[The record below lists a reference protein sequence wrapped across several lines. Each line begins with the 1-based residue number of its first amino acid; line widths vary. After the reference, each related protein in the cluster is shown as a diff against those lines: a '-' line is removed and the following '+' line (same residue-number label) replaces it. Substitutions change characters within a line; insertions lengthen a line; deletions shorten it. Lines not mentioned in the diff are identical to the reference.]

1 VDVHDKEAVL
11 KYLGTAALC
20 LFSTMV
26 QSNDLC
32 MTEEQRV
39 AGCELRNG
47 KSVSFCKASDGITTY
62 RYGSVKKLELEI
74 AEQKPGSM
82 LTLSESYSKGAAQE
96 YQAQNGSYQYT
107 FLDTL
112 YGDMEAVYLLSE
124 MEHRGYDVPWIS
136 ESTLAHHAVDK
147 HLTVSHSSKG
157 ELARLYCQDD
167 DHFYGPPHNQAQY
180 IHILRDT
187 TDKYRTT
194 VPAEIAE
201 CQSES
206 KRCFNIYED
215 YKQEFAVLYFPVIGN
230 SAFVN
235 NTAYLIKMSS
245 GAMVKL
251 APEIVDIQNQAQSK
265 GSGTIH
271 LTLDNQQT
279 VIGLETK

>member
-1 VDVHDKEAVL
+1 MDVHDKEAVL

-47 KSVSFCKASDGITTY
+47 KSVSFCKASNGITTY
-62 RYGSVKKLELEI
+62 RYGRESKLELEI
-74 AEQKPGSM
+74 AEPKSGTM
-82 LTLSESYSKGAAQE
+82 LTLSQSYSKGAAQE

-107 FLDTL
+107 FLDAL

-124 MEHRGYDVPWIS
+124 MDHRGYDVPWIS
-136 ESTLAHHAVDK
+136 ESTLTHHAVDK

-157 ELARLYCQDD
+157 DLVRLYCQDD
-167 DHFYGPPHNQAQY
+167 DHFYGKPHNQAQY

-194 VPAEIAE
+194 ISAEIAE
-201 CQSES
+201 CQSDS
-206 KRCFNIYED
+206 KRCFSIYED
-215 YKQEFAVLYFPVIGN
+215 YKQEFAVLYFPPIEN
-230 SAFVN
+230 SAYVN
-235 NTAYLIKMSS
+235 NKAYLIKMNS

-251 APEIVDIQNQAQSK
+251 ALEVVDTQNRAQLD

-279 VIGLETK
+279 VIGLEVK

>member
-1 VDVHDKEAVL
+1 
-11 KYLGTAALC
+11 
-20 LFSTMV
+20 
-26 QSNDLC
+26 
-32 MTEEQRV
+32 
-39 AGCELRNG
+39 
-47 KSVSFCKASDGITTY
+47 
-62 RYGSVKKLELEI
+62 
-74 AEQKPGSM
+74 M